1 MDRKHLSRL
10 ILFCICLSLIMSTLI
25 TGCNNKEDKE
35 GEGVYSSI
43 SELSGKR
50 IGVQVGTILD
60 GMARENVE
68 NVKIMYFSSFPDI
81 VVALKSNKIDAF
93 PNGRMVLSQYLATE
107 DSLAML
113 DEEIGRN
120 PAAYVFPKTK
130 KGKALRAQMNEFL
143 ASLRE
148 NGELKKIEE
157 MWCGKEES
165 RKNMIDYTTLPDIN
179 GTLTFLTEG
188 TYPPY
193 SYVRDE
199 ITVGYDLDIA
209 ARFCKEYGYG
219 LDVVDMSFEALM
231 PAMAAG
237 KADFAASGIAI
248 TEERKESV
256 YFSEPNIYDR
266 IVFAV
271 LKKDTGSK
279 SILQSISDSFKKTFV
294 TENRYRLF
302 LKGIAATL
310 IITVFSV
317 IFGTL
322 LGFAMYLL
330 CRTGNVMANKITGFF
345 VWLIRGMPGVVL
357 LMLLY
362 YVVFGKVS
370 ISGLAVSI
378 IAFSLTFATAM
389 YGMLVS
395 GVKAVDQGQTEAA
408 YALGFNDRQTF
419 FQLILPQA
427 AQHFMPAY
435 KGEIVALIKASAIVG
450 YITVEDL
457 TRIGDIIRSRTYEP
471 FFPIVSV
478 AVIYFI
484 LAGILT
490 WTVNRVI
497 RSIDPTK
504 RTEEQIL
511 KGIKR
516 ND

>member
-1 MDRKHLSRL
+1 MEKKRL
-10 ILFCICLSLIMSTLI
+10 IRILFVYTCLFFSLSALMM
-25 TGCNNKEDKE
+25 GCNHKEDKK

-43 SELSGKR
+43 SELSGKK

-60 GMARENVE
+60 RMTKENVE
-68 NVKIMYFSSFPDI
+68 DAEVLYFSSFPDI

-107 DSLAML
+107 DSLALL

-120 PAAYVFPKTK
+120 PAAYVFPKTE
-130 KGKALRAQMNEFL
+130 KGKLLRDQMNDFL
-143 ASLRE
+143 ALLRE
-148 NGELKKIEE
+148 NGELSKIEE

-165 RKNMIDYTTLPDIN
+165 RKNMIDYTTLPDTN

-219 LDVVDMSFEALM
+219 LDVVNMNFEALM
-231 PAMAAG
+231 PAMTAG

-271 LKKDTGSK
+271 LKKDTGPRSF
-279 SILQSISDSFKKTFV
+279 LQSIVNSFKKTFV

-310 IITVFSV
+310 IITVTSV
-317 IFGTL
+317 ILGTL
-322 LGFAMYLL
+322 LGFALYLA
-330 CRTGNVMANKITGFF
+330 CRRGNMIANRMTGFF

-370 ISGLAVSI
+370 ISGLVVSI
-378 IAFSLTFATAM
+378 IAFSLTFGTAM

-408 YALGFNDRQTF
+408 YALGFNDRETF
-419 FQLILPQA
+419 FGLILPQA

-490 WTVNRVI
+490 WITDRVI
-497 RSIDPTK
+497 RRIDPTK

-511 KGIKR
+511 KGITR
-516 ND
+516 HD